1 MIIKC
6 LFICFNLLTLTVLSG
21 CEKTAEDEDVWV
33 VGTQIGNQNML
44 KTGAIAY
51 NETKSVYF
59 TSISPMPLTSIIG
72 NRTLVSS
79 GDVIAEFNV
88 RHINIE
94 KNNLRLNCWS
104 LKKKGTL
111 YF

>member
-51 NETKSVYF
+51 NEKNQF
-59 TSISPMPLTSIIG
+59 TLLAYHQCHLHQSLETE
-72 NRTLVSS
+72 LSS
-79 GDVIAEFNV
+79 HQGM
-88 RHINIE
+88 
-94 KNNLRLNCWS
+94 
-104 LKKKGTL
+104 
-111 YF
+111 